1 MESCTAIKSSIL
13 KAKSGRKTYNIRH
26 FSLSNRFDIQRLCI
40 EERVEILIPLSRACF
55 RNRFTFLLLLLLLLC
70 IIISM
75 FIFSRL
81 IISFLISSALITSF
95 VIYHI
100 TRLKYKI

>member
-55 RNRFTFLLLLLLLLC
+55 RNRFTFLLLLC

-81 IISFLISSALITSF
+81 IIS
-95 VIYHI
+95 
-100 TRLKYKI
+100 